1 MNPENFISEP
11 KLTPHE
17 ERDLK
22 IQTMKEQKLIQGM
35 IEKLKESE
43 DIGDV
48 REFWFSMIKQ
58 AIYKSID
65 ALKTIDLEFQLLV
78 YRD

>member
-1 MNPENFISEP
+1 
-11 KLTPHE
+11 
-17 ERDLK
+17 
-22 IQTMKEQKLIQGM
+22 M

-65 ALKTIDLEFQLLV
+65 ALKTIDLEF
-78 YRD
+78 